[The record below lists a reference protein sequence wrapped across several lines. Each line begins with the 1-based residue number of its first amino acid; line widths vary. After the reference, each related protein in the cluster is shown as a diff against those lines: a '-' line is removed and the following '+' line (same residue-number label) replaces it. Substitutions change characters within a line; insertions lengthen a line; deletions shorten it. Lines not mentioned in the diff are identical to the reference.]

1 MKLLLDENIP
11 AEYKKKLTKI
21 GHDVEHVNQKC
32 KGLKDNEIFE
42 YSVRNKRCIITYD
55 FDYNELK
62 KLKHYGIIKIDQI
75 CEDHFDKLVKI
86 LEKYNEQI
94 EDIFIRICKGRI
106 YKEIKKYS
114 KKKGKFKQFQRID
127 IDI

>member
-55 FDYNELK
+55 FDYNK
-62 KLKHYGIIKIDQI
+62 
-75 CEDHFDKLVKI
+75 
-86 LEKYNEQI
+86 QI

-127 IDI
+127 IDL